1 MWYQNSFFKYAT
13 GAILILLIISLLHN
27 VSFLYVPVFEFI
39 AILFIP
45 VLVAGILYFVLRPLV
60 NLVEN
65 YLFKTW
71 HPRYA
76 RPLAILTVYLL
87 IILFIVFFSAYIGP
101 ILVEQIGEVTSQ
113 PSDKLKLVKDKTLDV
128 MNLLNISGYSIQD
141 FKDII
146 ATYLLKINAFI
157 SDNIVI
163 AITTVTKFTV
173 LLLITPFILY
183 YFLKD
188 DHILYATILHLIP
201 IKYQKEARIIL
212 KDADET
218 LSTFITGQLLVALI
232 IGVMLLIGYSIIGLS
247 YAITLA
253 FFAMFFFTI
262 PMLGSFI
269 AIIPALLVG
278 LSDSPWMAAK
288 VVIVMLIVLFL
299 EGNLISPQIMSQRL
313 HLHPAVLILILLAS
327 GALYG
332 VLGLFLATPLYALAK
347 VIVRDLFRYYN
358 GIEDR
363 TA

>member
-1 MWYQNSFFKYAT
+1 MWYNNTFFKYAT
-13 GAILILLIISLLHN
+13 GTILVLLIIFLLYQ
-27 VSFLYVPVFEFI
+27 VQFLYVPFFEFI
-39 AILFIP
+39 AILFVP
-45 VLVAGILYFVLRPLV
+45 VLVAGILYFILRPLV

-65 YLFKTW
+65 YLYKRVNQKFK
-71 HPRYA
+71 

-87 IILFIVFFSAYIGP
+87 IFLGILLFSAYIGP
-101 ILVEQIGEVTSQ
+101 VLVEQIGQVTSQ
-113 PSDKLKLVKDKTLDV
+113 PSEKIKLVKEKTIDI
-128 MNLLNISGYSIQD
+128 MQLLNVGGYTIQD
-141 FKDII
+141 FKDIF

-157 SDNIVI
+157 SNNIVI

-188 DHILYATILHLIP
+188 DYVLYSTILRIVP
-201 IKYQKEARIIL
+201 IRFQKEARIIL
-212 KDADET
+212 RDADIT
-218 LSTFITGQLLVALI
+218 LSTFITGQLLVALF
-232 IGVMLLIGYSIIGLS
+232 IGIMLWVGYSIIGLN
-247 YAITLA
+247 YAVTLA
-253 FFAMFFFTI
+253 FFAMFFFMI

-288 VVIVMLIVLFL
+288 VVIVMLCVLFL

-313 HLHPAVLILILLAS
+313 HIHPAVLILILLAS

-347 VIVRDLFRYYN
+347 VIIRDLFRYYN

-363 TA
+363 VS